1 VSIERGPRSRVPST
15 RYACTALR
23 CATGTRAGAGNSQV
37 LTITSPVLSRLSA
50 LWLLLRAVTSVTA
63 AVCLCLVAGPPASSA
78 SRPATKPRPKPTTT
92 MRRVAPTSTTLT
104 STTSV
109 AATVTTTAAPTPPL
123 TGTLDVFAAASL
135 SASFTD
141 IARAFEKAN
150 PSVHVRLNTAG
161 SSTLVTQLLNGASA
175 DIFASAD
182 AANMD
187 RVRDAKLLDG
197 ASTVFAHNT
206 LMIVV
211 PRGNPLRV
219 RLLADLARPEVF
231 VALGAPGVPAG
242 DYARDIL
249 RRAGVDVTP
258 KTLESNVKAIVNKAA
273 LKEIDAGIV
282 YATDV
287 DLDEYRVDGVVIPVA
302 QNVITSYPI
311 AALNSSDHTAARRAF
326 VTFVQGPTA
335 QAILAKY
342 KFLPP
347 T

>member
-1 VSIERGPRSRVPST
+1 VSVERGPRSRVPPT
-15 RYACTALR
+15 RYAYTAFG
-23 CATGTRAGAGNSQV
+23 CANGTRDSQK
-37 LTITSPVLSRLSA
+37 LTNTPRSA
-50 LWLLLRAVTSVTA
+50 LSLVFRSFTTLTTAVFLSLT
-63 AVCLCLVAGPPASSA
+63 CGPTASSA
-78 SRPATKPRPKPTTT
+78 SRPIPRARTQATTT
-92 MRRVAPTSTTLT
+92 EKRAVPTSKTAPTRS

-109 AATVTTTAAPTPPL
+109 VAKTATTTAAAPTPPP

-135 SASFTD
+135 TASFTE
-141 IARAFEKAN
+141 ITRAFEKAN
-150 PSVHVRLNTAG
+150 PSVRVRLNTAG
-161 SSTLVTQLLNGASA
+161 SSTLVTQILNGASA
-175 DIFASAD
+175 DVFASAD
-182 AANMD
+182 TANMD
-187 RVRDAKLLDG
+187 RVRDAKILDG
-197 ASTVFAHNT
+197 APTVFAHNT
-206 LMIVV
+206 AMIVV

-219 RLLADLARPEVF
+219 RGLADLSRPEVV

-242 DYARDIL
+242 DYGREIL

-258 KTLESNVKAIVNKAA
+258 KTLEANVKAIVNKAA

-287 DLDEYRVDGVVIPVA
+287 DLDEYRVDGVMIPAA

-311 AALNSSDHTAARRAF
+311 AALNVTDHMGARRAF
-326 VTFVQGPTA
+326 VAFVQGPAA